1 MNPEGEH
8 TVGRW
13 LRDRAASDP
22 RRIAIDDRGVLVDYA
37 TLYSRAE
44 ALADRLAGAG
54 YEAGGRIGTVSGN
67 SVDHVVAFFA
77 CAFVG
82 IAFIPLSWRLTPGE
96 LGALIA
102 RSAPDLVLVDD
113 EHAALAGEAL
123 RTLPLPP
130 SSVACV
136 SVGGSPVGVD
146 DARRPA
152 GSNAAPD
159 ATPNTRPKPT
169 RPPHAP
175 LGLAG
180 VEQHVPQ
187 ARVTRPSRPARNDDP
202 LLVIYTSGSEAA
214 PKGVVLT
221 HTSCFWNNLALGRAM
236 PMTSDDV
243 VLAILPQHHV
253 AAWNVQPLLAWWVG
267 ATVVLER
274 AFQPDRALQLIQERR
289 VTTMMGVPTQYRML
303 LDAADAGNYD
313 LSSLQRAV
321 VGGATIPEK
330 LAEDWATRGIALTQG
345 YGLTE
350 AAPNVMFLRPED
362 LGAFPGAV
370 GRPYPTVD
378 TCIADPETGLP
389 LSGAATG
396 ELLVSGPS
404 LFAGYLDDETATA
417 NAMRGGWLHTGD
429 LVHRDDAGIHRVVD
443 RLKNIYVSGGE
454 NVAPAEVEGVLAEHP
469 LIKEVAVVGVPDD
482 VWGERGFAFVVAEK
496 PLTVDEL
503 FAFARTR
510 LASFKLP
517 TNVEFVDELPRST
530 IEKIARPRLRKL
542 AKELMAARLRESA
555 EPHNERTISASADRL
570 SEQGR
575 THD

>member
-37 TLYSRAE
+37 TLYSRAL
-44 ALADRLAGAG
+44 ALSERLARAG
-54 YEAGGRIGTVSGN
+54 YGAGGRIGTVSGN

-77 CAFVG
+77 CAFAG

-96 LGALIA
+96 LGALIG
-102 RSAPDLVLVDD
+102 RSSPDLVLIDD
-113 EHAALAGEAL
+113 EHAVLAGEAL
-123 RTLPLPP
+123 RTLPVLPG
-130 SSVACV
+130 
-136 SVGGSPVGVD
+136 SVGDSSAGSGSGFESGAVVGVD
-146 DARRPA
+146 AGFAVADVTPA
-152 GSNAAPD
+152 
-159 ATPNTRPKPT
+159 

-180 VEQHVPQ
+180 IERYAPQ
-187 ARVTRPSRPARNDDP
+187 AILPRATRPARNDDP

-221 HTSCFWNNLALGRAM
+221 HASCFWNNLALGRAM
-236 PMTSDDV
+236 PMTSEDV

-274 AFQPDRALQLIQERR
+274 SFQPDRALQLIQERG

-313 LSSLQRAV
+313 LSSLQRTV

-330 LAEDWATRGIALTQG
+330 LAEDWAKRGIPLTQG

-350 AAPNVMFLRPED
+350 AAPNVLFLRAED
-362 LGAFPGAV
+362 LADHPGAV

-378 TCIADPETGLP
+378 TCIIDPDSGLP
-389 LSGAATG
+389 LEGAATG

-404 LFAGYLDDETATA
+404 LFAGYLDDEAATTR
-417 NAMRGGWLHTGD
+417 AMVDGWLRTGD
-429 LVHRDDAGIHRVVD
+429 LVHRDEFGIHRIVD
-443 RLKNIYVSGGE
+443 RIKNIYVSGGE
-454 NVAPAEVEGVLAEHP
+454 NVAPVEVEAALTEHP
-469 LIKEVAVVGVPDD
+469 LISDAAVVGVPDD
-482 VWGERGFAFVVAEK
+482 VWGERGFAFVVASQ
-496 PLTVDEL
+496 PLTADEL
-503 FAFARTR
+503 LAFARTK
-510 LASFKLP
+510 LAGFKLP
-517 TNVEFVDELPRST
+517 SHIEFVDELPRST
-530 IEKIARPRLRKL
+530 IEKIARPRLRRL
-542 AKELMAARLRESA
+542 AKKLLVARLADEAATQAGR
-555 EPHNERTISASADRL
+555 NCNASADSL
-570 SEQGR
+570 AEGR
-575 THD
+575 RENA